1 MSVTT
6 LTGSNSFGLQRDLTK
21 RVTAFLAEHGDMA
34 LERLDGEEV
43 SYDRMREAIESLP
56 FLASQKLVLL
66 RSPSSNK
73 EFIEKAAA
81 LLDNLADTT
90 DVIIVE
96 PKLDK
101 RTAYAKYLQKKT
113 EYTEYKELDVPAL
126 SRWLGDEAAA
136 AGGNIKA
143 ADATYLVNRL
153 GPNQQ
158 LLATELQKLISTG
171 KPIDRTLID
180 SLTEPVPQSSTFD
193 LLEAAF
199 AGDFQ
204 KTLAL
209 YEDQRKQNVEPQAI
223 VGLLAWQLHVLAV
236 CAWAGD
242 DHSAQDIARDAKL
255 HPFVV
260 QKSLSLARRIGKARL
275 RGHIERL
282 TQLDEDL
289 KTSAILADDAV
300 QAYLLSLT
308 TS

>member
-1 MSVTT
+1 MSVMT
-6 LTGSNSFGLQRDLTK
+6 LAGSNSFGLQRELKK
-21 RVTAFLAEHGDMA
+21 RVDAFLAEHGDMA

-43 SYDRMREAIESLP
+43 SYDRMREALESLP
-56 FLASQKLVLL
+56 FLASKKMVVL

-73 EFIEKAAA
+73 EFVEKAQG
-81 LLDNLADTT
+81 LFENLPEST
-90 DVIIVE
+90 DVIVVE

-113 EYTEYKELDVPAL
+113 EFTEYKELDVNAL
-126 SRWLGDEAAA
+126 SRWLVDEAKEV
-136 AGGNIKA
+136 GSSIKPT
-143 ADATYLVNRL
+143 DATYLINRL

-158 LLATELQKLISTG
+158 LLATELQKLISTS

-223 VGLLAWQLHVLAV
+223 IGLLAWQLHVLAV

-242 DHSAQDIARDAKL
+242 DRSAQDIAKDAKL

-275 RGHIERL
+275 RAHIERL
-282 TQLDEDL
+282 AQLDEDL

-300 QAYLLSLT
+300 QAYLLSLR
-308 TS
+308 

>member
-1 MSVTT
+1 MSVVT
-6 LTGSNSFGLQRDLTK
+6 LTGSNSFGLQRELTK
-21 RVTAFLAEHGDMA
+21 RVNAFLAEHGDMA

-56 FLASQKLVLL
+56 FLASKKLVVL

-143 ADATYLVNRL
+143 VDATYLVNRL

-158 LLATELQKLISTG
+158 LLATELQKLLSTG
-171 KPIDRTLID
+171 KPIDRKLID

-242 DHSAQDIARDAKL
+242 DHSAQDVAKDAKL

-275 RGHIERL
+275 RAHIERL
-282 TQLDEDL
+282 TQLGEDL

-300 QAYLLSLT
+300 QAYLLSLA
-308 TS
+308 

>member
-6 LTGSNSFGLQRDLTK
+6 LAGGNSFGLQRELQA
-21 RVTAFLAEHGDMA
+21 RVTAFLNEHGDMA
-34 LERLDGEEV
+34 LERLDGEET
-43 SYDRMREAIESLP
+43 SYDRMREALESLP
-56 FLASQKLVLL
+56 FLASKKLVVL
-66 RSPSSNK
+66 RGPSSNK
-73 EFIEKAAA
+73 EFVEKAVA
-81 LLDNLADTT
+81 LLDNLSDAT

-113 EYTEYKELDVPAL
+113 DYQEYKELDAMAL
-126 SRWLGDEAAA
+126 SRWLVEEAKA
-136 AGGNIKA
+136 AGSSLKPT
-143 ADATYLVNRL
+143 DATYLVNRL
-153 GPNQQ
+153 GPQQQ

-171 KPIDRTLID
+171 KPIDRSLID
-180 SLTEPVPQSSTFD
+180 GLTEPVPQSSTFD

-199 AGDFQ
+199 SGDYQ

-236 CAWAGD
+236 CAWAGE
-242 DHSAQDIARDAKL
+242 DHTAQDIARDAKL

-260 QKSLSLARRIGKARL
+260 QKSVNLARRIGKARL
-275 RGHIERL
+275 RVHIERL
-282 TQLDEDL
+282 TKLDEDL

>member
-6 LTGSNSFGLQRDLTK
+6 LAGSNSFGLQLTLKK
-21 RVTAFLAEHGDMA
+21 RVADFLREHGDMA

-43 SYDRMREAIESLP
+43 SYDRMREALESLP
-56 FLASQKLVLL
+56 FLASKKLVVL

-73 EFIEKAAA
+73 EFAEKAQA
-81 LLDNLADTT
+81 LLENLSETT

-113 EYTEYKELDVPAL
+113 EYEEYKELDAHAL
-126 SRWLGDEAAA
+126 ARWLVDMAKELGA
-136 AGGNIKA
+136 NLTS
-143 ADATYLVNRL
+143 ADASYLVNRL

-158 LLATELQKLISTG
+158 LLATELTKLASAN
-171 KPIDRTLID
+171 PVVSRTLIE

-199 AGDFQ
+199 AGDYQ
-204 KTLAL
+204 RTLAL
-209 YEDQRKQNVEPQAI
+209 YEEQRRQNVEPQAI
-223 VGLLAWQLHVLAV
+223 VGLLAWQLHILAI

-242 DHSAQDIARDAKL
+242 EHSAQDIARDAKI

-260 QKSLSLARRIGKARL
+260 QKSLSLARRIGKQRL
-275 RGHIERL
+275 RTHIERL
-282 TQLDEDL
+282 TALDEDL
-289 KTSAILADDAV
+289 KTSATLANDAV
-300 QAYLLSLT
+300 QAYLLALG
-308 TS
+308 